1 MKKGFIALVA
11 FPFLMQIGGCVSK
24 KKFLESENKGMLLA
38 QQNREL
44 RGDISSL
51 KSRLQLMEEA
61 NASASSQIATQQESL
76 TEKEKN
82 LMAQEEKI
90 KQLQAILDKQRENTE
105 KLRQKLA
112 AALGNFKAEEL
123 SVYTKNGKV
132 YVSMSE
138 KLLFES
144 GSAAVNTEG
153 KEALKQV
160 AEALKENTDIQ
171 VLVEGHTDTVP
182 IKIRF
187 QDNWALSVA
196 RSTSIVRILTMDYGL
211 DPIRVTASGR
221 SQYEPVADNST
232 PEGRAKNR
240 RTEIILAPK
249 LDELMN
255 LINEE

>member
-1 MKKGFIALVA
+1 MKKVFLALAAIV
-11 FPFLMQIGGCVSK
+11 LMMQLGACVSK
-24 KKFLESENKGMLLA
+24 KKFLESENKGSVLA
-38 QQNREL
+38 RQNREL
-44 RGDISSL
+44 RDDINSL
-51 KSRLQLMEEA
+51 KGRLQLMEEA
-61 NASASSQIATQQESL
+61 NASASSQIANQQETL
-76 TEKEKN
+76 TQKEKD
-82 LMAQEEKI
+82 LLEQEEKI
-90 KQLQAILDKQRENTE
+90 RQLQGILEKQKENTE
-105 KLRQKLA
+105 QLRKKLV
-112 AALGNFKAEEL
+112 AALGNFKAEDL

-138 KLLFES
+138 KLLFAS
-144 GSAAVNTEG
+144 GSADVNSEG

-171 VLVEGHTDTVP
+171 VLVEGHTDSVP
-182 IKIRF
+182 IKIKF

-196 RSTSIVRILTMDYGL
+196 RSTSIVRILTNDYGL

-221 SQYEPVADNST
+221 SQYEPVADNAS

-255 LINEE
+255 LLND